1 MSYEQGKLIR
11 ISTELHTKLGDLCH
25 KSQSYGDLV
34 QAMYNFYMKYNF
46 DKTQENLINK
56 K

>member
-11 ISTELHTKLGDLCH
+11 ISTELHIKLGNLCH

-34 QAMYNFYMKYNF
+34 QDMYDAYVDEDRVN
-46 DKTQENLINK
+46 QNK
-56 K
+56 SKMY